1 MKNFWNAKYE
11 LETLKF
17 WINQVKN
24 AKQNAKLKKKCIF
37 FILGN
42 NRKSKEESNGE
53 DFIPINETIIN
64 ELNNEYQKINY
75 LIFNMGLVNMDEE
88 SLKEEKVD
96 KKCEEMLNILE
107 GVDLSEETEK
117 TGGKTGKHK
126 KCTIYWVF

>member
-1 MKNFWNAKYE
+1 MK
-11 LETLKF
+11 
-17 WINQVKN
+17 
-24 AKQNAKLKKKCIF
+24 
-37 FILGN
+37 
-42 NRKSKEESNGE
+42 
-53 DFIPINETIIN
+53 

-88 SLKEEKVD
+88 SLKKEVGKVD

-126 KCTIYWVF
+126 KCRIY